1 MPLGVEGGPSL
12 WAPFWLKANW
22 CISGF
27 LLHPWPC
34 SRMWP
39 ADLGPYTSLAECRRF
54 FGVDDGLW
62 AAWVASAGDPQD
74 DYRVMAPIPPAAM
87 AAVSE
92 AALLPNGDPLTVTQ
106 AAQLG
111 LVYRLARR
119 VWRVK
124 NWLDLIHWVDP
135 GPWNPTGGVMPP
147 TTSTPGSGSTS
158 PPVGE
163 RKMKYASVLDQADET
178 EFVIAPETQ
187 RQVCLET
194 YIRKVGG
201 LPRSRRRN
209 SCQR

>member
-92 AALLPNGDPLTVTQ
+92 AALLPNGDPLTGDFSTLCFLINLANSLRQQSSRVVTQ
-106 AAQLG
+106 NCQPAEALISVSSMDLWTRTEWLG
-111 LVYRLARR
+111 
-119 VWRVK
+119 
-124 NWLDLIHWVDP
+124 
-135 GPWNPTGGVMPP
+135 
-147 TTSTPGSGSTS
+147 
-158 PPVGE
+158 
-163 RKMKYASVLDQADET
+163 
-178 EFVIAPETQ
+178 
-187 RQVCLET
+187 
-194 YIRKVGG
+194 
-201 LPRSRRRN
+201 
-209 SCQR
+209 